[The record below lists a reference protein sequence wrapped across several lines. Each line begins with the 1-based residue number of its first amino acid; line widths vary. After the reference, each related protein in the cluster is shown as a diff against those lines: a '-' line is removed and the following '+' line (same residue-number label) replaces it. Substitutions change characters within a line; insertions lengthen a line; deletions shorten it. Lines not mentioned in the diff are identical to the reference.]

1 MKPNELMIGDW
12 VIDAGITSRT
22 VYKRINRTD
31 ERSNNCVAD
40 DYKVIL
46 GEAGIKPIPITPE
59 ILEANGFIKT
69 GYMCRCCHNL
79 ADFDNHAQLDYNL
92 KFSTFEIK
100 RMKNRAWTAKIYI
113 DAHYVHELQH
123 ALRLAGLNDLADNFV
138 IEKGGEQ

>member
-31 ERSNNCVAD
+31 ERSNSCVAD

-59 ILEANGFIKT
+59 ILEANDIRHYKDCGRLSFYKR
-69 GYMCRCCHNL
+69 MD
-79 ADFDNHAQLDYNL
+79 ADFVIRY
-92 KFSTFEIK
+92 EIYAGYIGIELCDG
-100 RMKNRAWTAKIYI
+100 NRISVERITK
-113 DAHYVHELQH
+113 VHELQH
-123 ALRLAGLNDLADNFV
+123 VMKLIGLNDLAVNFKL
-138 IEKGGEQ
+138 EKGGQQ

>member
-1 MKPNELMIGDW
+1 MKPNEVMIGDW
-12 VIDAGITSRT
+12 LWF
-22 VYKRINRTD
+22 TD
-31 ERSNNCVAD
+31 PDTQETDPVKIEKD
-40 DYKVIL
+40 DIGYDGDGFWQL
-46 GEAGIKPIPITPE
+46 FNPIQITPE
-59 ILEANGFIKT
+59 ILETNGFIKS

-123 ALRLAGLNDLADNFV
+123 ALRLADLNDMADNFI
-138 IEKGGEQ
+138 IEKGGQP

>member
-1 MKPNELMIGDW
+1 MKNNEVMIGDW
-12 VIDAGITSRT
+12 LRFTDPNNTEETEFSQITTEIIGFDSPKYWRCFSP
-22 VYKRINRTD
+22 V
-31 ERSNNCVAD
+31 E
-40 DYKVIL
+40 
-46 GEAGIKPIPITPE
+46 ITPE
-59 ILEANGFIKT
+59 ILEANGFIKS

-123 ALRLAGLNDLADNFV
+123 ALRLADLNDMADNFK
-138 IEKGGEQ
+138 IEKGGQQ

>member
-1 MKPNELMIGDW
+1 MKTNELMRADW
-12 VIDAGITSRT
+12 VSVTGAGPAQVAMIDRYHVVTTLARYL
-22 VYKRINRTD
+22 VDARKL
-31 ERSNNCVAD
+31 E
-40 DYKVIL
+40 
-46 GEAGIKPIPITPE
+46 PIEITPE
-59 ILEANGFIKT
+59 ILEANGFIKS

-123 ALRLAGLNDLADNFV
+123 ALRLADLNDMADNFI
-138 IEKGGEQ
+138 IEKGGQQ

>member
-1 MKPNELMIGDW
+1 MKTNELMRADW
-12 VIDAGITSRT
+12 VSVTGAGPAQVAMIDRYHVVTTLARYLVDARKLEPIEITH
-22 VYKRINRTD
+22 
-31 ERSNNCVAD
+31 
-40 DYKVIL
+40 
-46 GEAGIKPIPITPE
+46 E
-59 ILEANGFIKT
+59 ILEANGFIKS

-123 ALRLAGLNDLADNFV
+123 ALRLAELNDMADNFI
-138 IEKGGEQ
+138 IEKGGSQ